1 MKDLRCPCVH
11 TWKWKYIS
19 VHFVLWEIPVN
30 QPSAHNLE
38 SFSFISVKMSR
49 CNAHLPMT
57 PVGLKHSSDSQM
69 SAKQSPSRWAWL
81 GTPLRI
87 GTYPPSQ
94 ACFSSVL
101 TSHSGFV
108 ADTTCLVF
116 QILLRLWIFVWSTNF
131 SMKCFLG
138 GSVGKESA
146 FDVGDLCLILGLGRP
161 PGVGNGYPLQYPCLE
176 NSMDRGAW
184 WATVLGVAKSWTR
197 LSNLAQHT
205 SHPLRV
211 QACFPQ
217 NTFPWPFFSCSGLSR
232 IHTSF
237 FSYYV
242 QIIYPHTGISL
253 KYINT
258 LIPTKL

>member
-1 MKDLRCPCVH
+1 MH
-11 TWKWKYIS
+11 TCHDTRRLEILQWFPNVCEAKSKSLS
-19 VHFVLWEIPVN
+19 VTRDTFTN
-30 QPSAHNLE
+30 
-38 SFSFISVKMSR
+38 R
-49 CNAHLPMT
+49 HLPSF
-57 PVGLKHSSDSQM
+57 PGSFLISPYLPRWIRGRYNLSCVSDFTQ
-69 SAKQSPSRWAWL
+69 AVNLCWA
-81 GTPLRI
+81 
-87 GTYPPSQ
+87 
-94 ACFSSVL
+94 
-101 TSHSGFV
+101 
-108 ADTTCLVF
+108 
-116 QILLRLWIFVWSTNF
+116 TNF
-131 SMKCFLG
+131 SMNCFLG

-146 FDVGDLCLILGLGRP
+146 CNVGDLCLILGLGRP
-161 PGVGNGYPLQYPCLE
+161 PGVGNGNPLQYPCLE

-242 QIIYPHTGISL
+242 QIVYPHMGVSL
-253 KYINT
+253 KYINV